1 MLISLKEALIDRS
14 IQTPIKNVSAMA
26 VRQSFTLGSD
36 SVDSRTELPITYD
49 DELKDGM
56 YFLSKN
62 GKILSFKLKP
72 LESDIIR
79 NLDLQKLSDAGVELI
94 RANSGKKYYPELH
107 LKPNTTIPNNI
118 KIEPLIKDQYI
129 SLSIDC
135 KNNEL
140 LDVLKTFTFENNIIL
155 PYCSFGHPNLHLN
168 DGGPYKTYEYLRD
181 IIINKNLFLG
191 YGIKTG
197 SNGIGLFS
205 NYIDRYKNF
214 EHIENIFNNID
225 RHSNDK
231 SFENLSN
238 IPTNVPFFAYTFIVI
253 RLDGSIKGSIEKDIK
268 YWWDERYSK
277 NPTFTKMKVF
287 QNQYLFMT

>member
-1 MLISLKEALIDRS
+1 MISLKEALIDRS
-14 IQTPIKNVSAMA
+14 IQTPIKNTSAIA

-36 SVDSRTELPITYD
+36 RVDSSGLPITYN
-49 DELKDGM
+49 DELKDGI

-72 LESDIIR
+72 LKNDIIR

-94 RANSGKKYYPELH
+94 RANSGKKYYPYLY

-118 KIEPLIKDQYI
+118 KIEPVLKDQNI

-135 KNNEL
+135 RENEI
-140 LDVLKTFTFENNIIL
+140 LDILKSLNFENNINL
-155 PYCSFGHPNLHLN
+155 PYCSFYHPSLHLN
-168 DGGPYKTYEYLRD
+168 DDSHYKTYEYLRD

-191 YGIKTG
+191 YGVETG

-205 NYIDRYKNF
+205 NYMDRYKNF
-214 EHIENIFNNID
+214 EHIEDIFNKID
-225 RHSNDK
+225 RYSNDK
-231 SFENLSN
+231 SLENLSN
-238 IPTNVPFFAYTFIVI
+238 MPTNVPFFAYTFMVI

-268 YWWDERYSK
+268 YWWDERCSK